1 MDTMLGQIID
11 NYKIIEVIG
20 RGGMGVVYKATDLN
34 LEKTVAL
41 KMIDPFYARDENFL
55 KRFRTEAIALAKLE
69 NKNIVGV
76 YALRETDNGLF
87 MVMEYVQAKT
97 VSDWLREKGSF
108 QIDEAFKIIRQLLNA
123 INHAHQVGV
132 IHRDI
137 KPNNILLCE
146 DGTVKVMDFGLAK
159 LIQEHGEQS
168 TVTQTAGTLY
178 YMSPE
183 QIKGSKIDNR
193 TDIYSI
199 GMTIYEMLTGRTPFE
214 RGAGDFNI
222 QKQIIE
228 GKIVPPDKYNP
239 GIPKPLLK
247 FIMKAIDKNPEKRFQ
262 NITEMLSEL
271 YQFETSG
278 KTSEEKTKIILDGR
292 PIVNSS
298 WKNKNRIIFASVVL
312 FIILISSLYI
322 FLMKPFNSQEVNPAN
337 NNIKVSET
345 IPPVNNNHNNDNKIK
360 IANISVDSSPV
371 GAAVFIDNKMVGKTP
386 FFKDSLTIKNY
397 SIALKKP
404 GYKDWYEADY
414 HITFGDNSILANL
427 IPVEEVIKTNS
438 ILVLNAVPSADIF
451 VDKNKIAS
459 GTNEI
464 IRSSVSSG
472 QHKIKFASSEFGS
485 SELTVKLNNEETK
498 SITCYFRQQVNI
510 QSLNVKGDAFWGTI
524 YINDVNTGKT
534 TPGDTLLGPGTYRIT
549 VKKTGYK
556 TVEEDE
562 VLNIA
567 PAFELKT
574 HSLVFHLK

>member
-55 KRFRTEAIALAKLE
+55 RRFRTEAIALAKLE

-97 VSDWLREKGSF
+97 VSDWLKEKGAF
-108 QIDEAFKIIRQLLNA
+108 QIDEALKIIRQLLNA
-123 INHAHQVGV
+123 INHAHNVGV

-168 TVTQTAGTLY
+168 TVTQTAGTLF

-193 TDIYSI
+193 SDIYSI
-199 GMTIYEMLTGRTPFE
+199 GMTIYEMLTGRIPFE
-214 RGAGDFNI
+214 RGSGDFNI

-228 GKIVPPDKYNP
+228 GKIVPPDNYNS
-239 GIPKPLLK
+239 GLPKPLVK
-247 FIMKAIDKNPEKRFQ
+247 FIMKAIDKNPEKRFR

-271 YQFETSG
+271 YQFETNEKS
-278 KTSEEKTKIILDGR
+278 SEDKTKIILNTTPVFNGYGR
-292 PIVNSS
+292 
-298 WKNKNRIIFASVVL
+298 NKKWLIFASAAL
-312 FIILISSLYI
+312 FIILISSIYL
-322 FLMKPFNSQEVNPAN
+322 FLIKPSDKEKVNTTDLNPKG
-337 NNIKVSET
+337 IQT
-345 IPPVNNNHNNDNKIK
+345 IPPVNNQNKSNNIK
-360 IANISVDSSPV
+360 IASLSIDSSPV
-371 GAAVFIDNKMVGKTP
+371 GAVVLIDNRTVGKTP

-427 IPVEEVIKTNS
+427 IPAEAVIKTNS

-451 VDKNKIAS
+451 IDKNKIAS

-464 IRSSVSSG
+464 IRSSVSAG
-472 QHKIKFASSEFGS
+472 QHKIKFASSEFGT
-485 SELTVKLNNEETK
+485 SELTVNLDNEQTK
-498 SITCYFRQQVNI
+498 SITCFFRQQINI

-556 TVEEDE
+556 TVEEDA
-562 VLNIA
+562 VLNIT
-567 PAFELKT
+567 PSFELKT
-574 HSLVFHLK
+574 RSLVFHLK

>member
-55 KRFRTEAIALAKLE
+55 RRFRTEAIALAKLE

-97 VSDWLREKGSF
+97 VSDWLKEKGAF
-108 QIDEAFKIIRQLLNA
+108 QIDEALKIIRQLLNA

-168 TVTQTAGTLY
+168 TVTQTAGTLF

-193 TDIYSI
+193 SDIYSI
-199 GMTIYEMLTGRTPFE
+199 GMTIYEMLTGRIPFE
-214 RGAGDFNI
+214 RGSGDFNI

-228 GKIVPPDKYNP
+228 GKIVPPDNYNS
-239 GIPKPLLK
+239 GLPKPLVK
-247 FIMKAIDKNPEKRFQ
+247 FIMKAIDKNPEKRFR
-262 NITEMLSEL
+262 NITEMLSDL
-271 YQFETSG
+271 YQFETYE
-278 KTSEEKTKIILDGR
+278 KTGEEKTKIISDNIPIAKDFGR
-292 PIVNSS
+292 
-298 WKNKNRIIFASVVL
+298 NKKKIILASASL

-322 FLMKPFNSQEVNPAN
+322 FLMKPFNSEKDNPN

-345 IPPVNNNHNNDNKIK
+345 IPPVNNNHSNNNNIK
-360 IANISVDSSPV
+360 IASLSIDSSPV
-371 GAAVFIDNKMVGKTP
+371 GANVLIDNKMVGKTP
-386 FFKDSLTIKNY
+386 FFKDSLTIRNY

-404 GYKDWYEADY
+404 GYKDWYEAEF

-427 IPVEEVIKTNS
+427 IPAEAVIKTNS
-438 ILVLNAVPSADIF
+438 ILVLNSLPSGDIF
-451 VDKNKIAS
+451 IDKNKIAS
-459 GTNEI
+459 NTNEI
-464 IRSSVSSG
+464 IRSSVSAG
-472 QHKIKFASSEFGS
+472 QHKIKFVNSEFGS
-485 SELTVKLNNEETK
+485 SELTVNLSDEETK
-498 SITCYFRQQVNI
+498 SITCYFRHQINI

-524 YINDVNTGKT
+524 YINGVNTGKT

-549 VKKTGYK
+549 VKKTGYN
-556 TVEEDE
+556 TVEGDA
-562 VLNIA
+562 VLNIS
-567 PAFELKT
+567 PTFELKT
-574 HSLVFHLK
+574 QLLVFHLK